1 MKEIKLKQIK
11 KTPGTVVYGQV
22 SSAGEILPKEYSM
35 IPSLYIKKA
44 AFEGKM
50 PPATVT
56 VVIKDA

>member
-1 MKEIKLKQIK
+1 MTEIKLKQIK

-44 AFEGKM
+44 AFEIWEQ
-50 PPATVT
+50 AQCLNF
-56 VVIKDA
+56 

>member
-1 MKEIKLKQIK
+1 MTEIKLKQIK

-44 AFEGKM
+44 AFEGAL

-56 VVIKDA
+56 VVIE

>member
-1 MKEIKLKQIK
+1 MTELRLKQIK

-44 AFEGKM
+44 AFEGRL
-50 PPATVT
+50 PPAEVK
-56 VVIKDA
+56 VVIE

>member
-1 MKEIKLKQIK
+1 MTEIKLKQIK

-44 AFEGKM
+44 AFEGQL
-50 PPATVT
+50 PPATVK
-56 VVIKDA
+56 VVIE